1 MRHLAFNRPTDFLR
15 RRDFSQK
22 MEATFDFIR
31 AHATPLVRVLVVLVL
46 PLALLTGIGTSLLQ
60 GQMLG
65 TISTLKAQA
74 GGSSAD
80 NTMSSTMMTGIFTS
94 PTLWLTM
101 LAGILL
107 FALLHLVVLG
117 YVVLQAERTTDEP
130 VTAGEVWQLVKARFL
145 GMVGTLVGLVALFMV
160 GSFAIGGVLM
170 ATGSLLSSAPWII
183 FPLILLLYVAMFY
196 AIAPLS
202 LYFMVWLREGRGFF
216 GSLTRSFRLAWG
228 KWWSTFGL
236 IMVITLIMYLILMLS
251 MVVLSAFGLPFAGL
265 MSGELETGST
275 RVLLIVYSALQSLIT
290 LIYYPFIL
298 VAISFQYFNLVER
311 LDGTGT
317 RLMVEA
323 IGEPVLAT
331 AVPQALR
338 PDDEGEY

>member
-65 TISTLKAQA
+65 TISTLKARV
-74 GGSSAD
+74 GTSAD
-80 NTMSSTMMTGIFTS
+80 TTMSSTMMSGIFAS

-107 FALLHLVVLG
+107 FAVVHLAVLG
-117 YVVLQAERTTDEP
+117 YVVLQAERSTDEP
-130 VTAGEVWQLVKARFL
+130 VTPGEVLLLVKARFL
-145 GMVGTLVGLVALFMV
+145 GMVGTLVGLVALFV
-160 GSFAIGGVLM
+160 GGMMIMSAFVAGFGM
-170 ATGSLLSSAPWII
+170 LLQSISPWLF
-183 FPLILLLYVAMFY
+183 FPLIALLYVAMFY
-196 AIAPLS
+196 IFVPLS
-202 LYFMVWLREGRGFF
+202 LYFIVWLREERGFF
-216 GSLTRSFRLAWG
+216 GSLTRSFRLVWG

-236 IMVITLIMYLILMLS
+236 IMVITLVMYLILILS
-251 MVVLSAFGLPFAGL
+251 VLALSAVGLPIRGFVGVESDSNS
-265 MSGELETGST
+265 M
-275 RVLLIVYSALQSLIT
+275 RVLLIVYSALQSLVT
-290 LIYYPFIL
+290 LVYYPFIL
-298 VAISFQYFNLVER
+298 IAISFQYFNLVER

-323 IGEPVLAT
+323 IGVPVA
-331 AVPQALR
+331 ASPQVLR